1 MYDDLI
7 LHISPDKFFVESLTA
22 TQVVLVIDRITY
34 ELTLQT
40 NNGQIPPIA
49 SRKPIAGIL
58 GIIPLVSG
66 PYLVVVTRKA
76 RLGAEQGGEVWRVV
90 ETEIISY
97 ARAEH
102 HLTPTQLEANR
113 RYTGMLQSVSDWMM
127 RFVVTELYFLGSFHP
142 VFLLLLHHGLVPL
155 QAEAGHPPLA

>member
-1 MYDDLI
+1 MAAGGASVYDDLI
-7 LHISPDKFFVESLTA
+7 LHISPDKFFIESLTA

-34 ELTLQT
+34 ELSLQT

-49 SRKPIAGIL
+49 NRKPIAGIL
-58 GIIPLVSG
+58 GIIPLISG

-76 RLGAEQGGEVWRVV
+76 RLGSLQGGEVWRIV

-97 ARAEH
+97 ARSEH

-113 RYTGMLQSVSDWMM
+113 KYTGMLQSVSLSSH
-127 RFVVTELYFLGSFHP
+127 FFKNHFHKYW
-142 VFLLLLHHGLVPL
+142 F
-155 QAEAGHPPLA
+155 

>member
-1 MYDDLI
+1 MECHKCFTVSLVSDSQQCTMAGVYDDLI
-7 LHISPDKFFVESLTA
+7 LHISPDKFFIESLTA
-22 TQVVLVIDRITY
+22 TQVVLVIDRISY
-34 ELTLQT
+34 DLSLQT

-76 RLGAEQGGEVWRVV
+76 RLGALQGGEVWRVV

-113 RYTGMLQSVSDWMM
+113 RYTGMLQQVGDGGC
-127 RFVVTELYFLGSFHP
+127 RFAIIIPT
-142 VFLLLLHHGLVPL
+142 
-155 QAEAGHPPLA
+155 